1 METHYEKLTLS
12 YVFQDFSSPND
23 DISEDSN
30 KFYYR
35 RSMNFKQ
42 VAWRCEKSISKTSS
56 LKFEYHKIATWI
68 SIVSAQM
75 LNGEWMFSSPSWLF
89 FGQHYLYLANKF
101 TESHLV
107 IKLLI
112 YSWIILAKTVLTG
125 HLYFH
130 WICLVKNCVSQFV
143 HCIEIL
149 TR

>member
-1 METHYEKLTLS
+1 METHYEKTYLS

-42 VAWRCEKSISKTSS
+42 VAWRCEKSILKTSS

-68 SIVSAQM
+68 SIVSVQM
-75 LNGEWMFSSPSWLF
+75 LERMFFSSSTDF
-89 FGQHYLYLANKF
+89 FGKRYLYLANRF
-101 TESHLV
+101 TVSHFV

-112 YSWIILAKTVLTG
+112 YSWIIFAKTVSTA

-143 HCIEIL
+143 QFIEIL